1 MGTARLLSAA
11 RHCAAP
17 NRPAGHGLEPKV
29 TEDPAITAIARRVH
43 KTPVQVALAWAAQRG
58 AAFLTTSS
66 KSQRIRENFDI
77 ATLPEDAMREI
88 QDNLTTK
95 VRFNQLVGAGLSG
108 FFLDPPSGVA
118 CRHLVKVSKNFVL
131 PV

>member
-1 MGTARLLSAA
+1 M
-11 RHCAAP
+11 
-17 NRPAGHGLEPKV
+17 

-88 QDNLTTK
+88 QDNVTTK
-95 VRFNQLVGAGLSG
+95 VRFNQVVGTGGSG
-108 FFLDPPSGVA
+108 FFPRPT
-118 CRHLVKVSKNFVL
+118 
-131 PV
+131 